1 MNSQLSLYRLW
12 RLVIRQLIENKKMYL
27 ATLGVMSLFLCYLGI
42 INQRGHIISGLFPFA
57 LALSAA
63 LLSANT
69 YKKWSD
75 AGHASTLLMTPASL
89 FEKFITNILIGIFLF
104 IPVFTFIYFL
114 EGFVFSN
121 IFNGPVSLSAVL
133 PESSKG
139 DFSISSYPD
148 SFFNSYLKFTL
159 MAFLLIQP
167 LFLLTAARF
176 KRMQFQA
183 GALFIIL
190 AFTFAV
196 FCNTILIH
204 NLSHSLA
211 FNYTYFF
218 INEPLGYYDLPLKN
232 APQMIRVDL
241 HPWIYKLNQTIY
253 LGLSVLLYCAAWF
266 SFKEREI

>member
-1 MNSQLSLYRLW
+1 MNAQLSFYRLW
-12 RLVIRQLIENKKMYL
+12 RLLIRQLIENKKMYL

-42 INQRGHIISGLFPFA
+42 INERGHIISGLYPFA
-57 LALSAA
+57 LSLAAA
-63 LLSANT
+63 LFSANS

-89 FEKFITNILIGIFLF
+89 FEKFIANILTGIFLF
-104 IPVFTFIYFL
+104 IPVFTCLYFL
-114 EGFVFSN
+114 EGFIFSN
-121 IFNGPVSLSAVL
+121 IFHPPVSLSAVL
-133 PESSKG
+133 PENIKG
-139 DFSISSYPD
+139 DFSISGDTD
-148 SFFNSYLKFTL
+148 SLYNSYFLFTL

-167 LFLLTAARF
+167 LFLLMAARF

-183 GALFIIL
+183 GALFVIL

-196 FCNTILIH
+196 FCNTMLLH
-204 NLSHSLA
+204 NLSHGLT

-218 INEPLGYYDLPLKN
+218 IGEPLGYYDLSLKN
-232 APQMIRVDL
+232 APKMIRVEL
-241 HPWIYKLNQTIY
+241 QPWIYRLNQAIY

>member
-1 MNSQLSLYRLW
+1 MNAQLSLYRLW
-12 RLVIRQLIENKKMYL
+12 RLIIRQLIENKKMYL

-42 INQRGHIISGLFPFA
+42 INQRGHIISGLYPFA

-75 AGHASTLLMTPASL
+75 TGHASTLLMTPASL
-89 FEKFITNILIGIFLF
+89 FEKFITNILTGIFLF
-104 IPVFTFIYFL
+104 VPVFTFLYFL
-114 EGFVFSN
+114 EGFIFSN
-121 IFNGPVSLSAVL
+121 IFNGPVSWSAIL
-133 PESSKG
+133 PEISKG
-139 DFSISSYPD
+139 DFSISGNPNSL
-148 SFFNSYLKFTL
+148 FNSYLLFTL
-159 MAFLLIQP
+159 MAFFLIQP

-196 FCNTILIH
+196 FCNTILLH

-211 FNYTYFF
+211 INYTYFF
-218 INEPLGYYDLPLKN
+218 IYEPLGYYDLSLKN
-232 APQMIRVDL
+232 APQMVRVEL
-241 HPWIYKLNQTIY
+241 QPWIYRLNQAIY
-253 LGLSVLLYCAAWF
+253 IGLSVLLYCSAWF